1 MSAIEVGAITEGK
14 ITGITNFGAFILLSN
29 GQTGLVHISEVADEY
44 VKDIKDFLKLND
56 TVKVRVLSID
66 KGRVG
71 LSVRQAQEQRPR
83 PERNVR
89 PRQSFDDKLSR
100 FLKESE
106 ERQGELKRSTD
117 AKRGGRGGGPRARGA
132 RAEGF

>member
-1 MSAIEVGAITEGK
+1 MSAIEVGGVIEGK

-29 GQTGLVHISEVADEY
+29 GETGLVHISEVADEY

-56 TVKVRVLSID
+56 TVKVRVLSVD

-71 LSVRQAQEQRPR
+71 LSIRQAQEKRPR

-100 FLKESE
+100 FLKESD
-106 ERQGELKRSTD
+106 ERQGEIKKSTD

-132 RAEGF
+132 KAEGF